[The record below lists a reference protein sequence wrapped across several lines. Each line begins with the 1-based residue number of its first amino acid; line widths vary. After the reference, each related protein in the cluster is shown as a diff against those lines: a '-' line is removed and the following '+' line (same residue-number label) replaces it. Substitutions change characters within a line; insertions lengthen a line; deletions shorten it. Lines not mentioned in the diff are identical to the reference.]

1 MFGSFLPSLLHSRHA
16 LLLRHRHKWCMNK
29 FSDFKIH
36 RCICSHCEILGK
48 GKSAWKESKA
58 TDYKC
63 QNWATAGGGFIAEM
77 RRLSYFAIQIQFWF
91 VKTQSKSNHQSP
103 KKFPTKS
110 PCPNEVQ
117 KIWKSS
123 LCQAKFLTS
132 AKFLTC
138 YCCLSLSVI
147 LLLRIKN

>member
-1 MFGSFLPSLLHSRHA
+1 MFSSFLPSLLHSRRV
-16 LLLRHRHKWCMNK
+16 LLLRHKWCMNK

-36 RCICSHCEILGK
+36 RCICSHCKILSK
-48 GKSAWKESKA
+48 RKSAWKESKA
-58 TDYKC
+58 TNNKC
-63 QNWATAGGGFIAEM
+63 QNWATAGGGFFAEM

-91 VKTQSKSNHQSP
+91 VKTQSKSNHQIP
-103 KKFPTKS
+103 KKIPTKS

-123 LCQAKFLTS
+123 LCQAKFLT
-132 AKFLTC
+132 C
-138 YCCLSLSVI
+138 YCCLSLSVL